1 MSRLFSVLSPAET
14 TMSVVAASLLSVATI
29 GVVLAAFSTATPSVT
44 DHDVVVMERVT
55 ITAHRTPA

>member
-1 MSRLFSVLSPAET
+1 MSRTFSVLSTTET
-14 TMSVVAASLLSVATI
+14 TMSAVAASVLSAASI